1 MENIAATLRV
11 MYCYIYSR
19 SELLP
24 FSLALYIIK
33 CLIQLYSVLCE
44 FFTLYFAYV
53 QLSHF
58 DQ

>member
-1 MENIAATLRV
+1 

-19 SELLP
+19 SELLH

-53 QLSHF
+53 QLLHF